1 MKPGTLVIRADAS
14 VAIGTGHVM
23 RCLALA
29 QAWQESGGEVL
40 FVTAEL
46 NPAITRRLHNEGMK
60 IAKLASVSANEND
73 AHEVAALARQERA
86 TWIIVDGYQ
95 FDSAYQRCIKNA
107 GSRLL
112 LVDDNGQY
120 GPYCADV
127 ILNQNAY
134 ARAAMYSGSDPAV
147 KLLLGPD
154 YALLRK
160 EFNSWRNWPRHVE
173 PVARHL
179 LITMGGSDPENFTA
193 RVLSA
198 LCEVDLAALEITVV
212 IGGANTHKDSLRQ
225 LESRRGRKIR
235 FQVDVENMTEV
246 MAGADLAI
254 SAAGSTCYELAL
266 LQVPMVLFALADN
279 QRPTAQALAN
289 ADAAIDAGWFDDFDR
304 QRFAHLVHRV
314 VQDYELRCSLAGN
327 ARQLVDGF
335 GAHRACQALLGVE
348 AARHESSPPLH
359 VGVS

>member
-1 MKPGTLVIRADAS
+1 M
-14 VAIGTGHVM
+14 GTGHVM

-73 AHEVAALARQERA
+73 AHEVAALARQECA
-86 TWIIVDGYQ
+86 PWIVLDGYQ
-95 FDSAYQRCIKNA
+95 FNSAYQRCIKNA
-107 GSRLL
+107 GFRLL
-112 LVDDNGQY
+112 LVDDNGQR

-147 KLLLGPD
+147 ELLLGPD

-160 EFNSWRNWPRHVE
+160 EFNSWRNWPRQVK
-173 PVARHL
+173 PVARDL

-212 IGGANTHKDSLRQ
+212 IGGANPHKDSLRQ
-225 LESRRGRKIR
+225 LESRRGRNIR
-235 FQVDVENMTEV
+235 FQVDVENMAEV

-266 LQVPMVLFALADN
+266 LQVPMVLLALADN

-289 ADAAIDAGWFDDFDR
+289 AGAAIDAGWFTDFDP
-304 QRFAHLVHRV
+304 QRFANLLRHVI
-314 VQDYELRCSLAGN
+314 QDYELRCSLA
-327 ARQLVDGF
+327 ARARRIVDGL
-335 GAHRACQALLGVE
+335 GAQRVCQVLLGADAPRSE
-348 AARHESSPPLH
+348 ASPPLQ
-359 VGVS
+359 VGIC